1 MRFVLRKEIISL
13 LLTIGL
19 GLSGCATQEQIRAEL
34 ESEEG
39 RALIKEAVQ
48 EEMKS
53 MMKSE
58 EHKAK
63 ASMFVG
69 NWVVDAVGNG
79 ELDVVKGTFVSLKDF
94 RTVSIRE
101 GGAPSLRACG
111 LVEVHKVNKPK
122 K

>member
-48 EEMKS
+48 EEIKS
-53 MMKSE
+53 MMRSE
-58 EHKAK
+58 EKKAK
-63 ASMFVG
+63 IK
-69 NWVVDAVGNG
+69 
-79 ELDVVKGTFVSLKDF
+79 EQHKDKMKDMK
-94 RTVSIRE
+94 E
-101 GGAPSLRACG
+101 
-111 LVEVHKVNKPK
+111 
-122 K
+122 

>member
-19 GLSGCATQEQIRAEL
+19 GLSGCATREQIRAEL
-34 ESEEG
+34 ESKEG
-39 RALIKEAVQ
+39 RALIKKAVQ

-63 ASMFVG
+63 MK
-69 NWVVDAVGNG
+69 
-79 ELDVVKGTFVSLKDF
+79 EQMK
-94 RTVSIRE
+94 E
-101 GGAPSLRACG
+101 MM
-111 LVEVHKVNKPK
+111 K
-122 K
+122 KEKMK

>member
-1 MRFVLRKEIISL
+1 MRFVLRKEIITL

-53 MMKSE
+53 MMKNE

-63 ASMFVG
+63 MM
-69 NWVVDAVGNG
+69 
-79 ELDVVKGTFVSLKDF
+79 EKMKEMMKDM
-94 RTVSIRE
+94 
-101 GGAPSLRACG
+101 
-111 LVEVHKVNKPK
+111 K

>member
-39 RALIKEAVQ
+39 RALIKEAVR
-48 EEMKS
+48 EEIKSIMKI
-53 MMKSE
+53 E

-63 ASMFVG
+63 MKEQMKEMMKKEKMKESRMLY
-69 NWVVDAVGNG
+69 WSI
-79 ELDVVKGTFVSLKDF
+79 ELL
-94 RTVSIRE
+94 
-101 GGAPSLRACG
+101 ACQR
-111 LVEVHKVNKPK
+111 
-122 K
+122 

>member
-34 ESEEG
+34 VCEEC

-48 EEMKS
+48 EEIKS
-53 MMKSE
+53 MMKCE

-63 ASMFVG
+63 MKKQMK
-69 NWVVDAVGNG
+69 
-79 ELDVVKGTFVSLKDF
+79 EQMKEMMKDMK
-94 RTVSIRE
+94 E
-101 GGAPSLRACG
+101 
-111 LVEVHKVNKPK
+111 
-122 K
+122 